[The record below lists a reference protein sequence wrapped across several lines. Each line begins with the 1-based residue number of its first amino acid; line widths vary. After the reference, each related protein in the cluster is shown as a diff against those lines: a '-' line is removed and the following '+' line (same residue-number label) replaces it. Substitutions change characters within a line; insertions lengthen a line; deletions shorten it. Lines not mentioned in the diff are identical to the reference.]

1 MTSVNINAAVTACT
15 YSYFY
20 VVQIILHPTTVPKR
34 YIQHFIFDARP
45 RFLLCIKQGAIQFRN
60 LKAIIV
66 EQQTKEEKEEEISS
80 WRAIGKELPGWNKND
95 LMTNLS
101 RSQP

>member
-1 MTSVNINAAVTACT
+1 
-15 YSYFY
+15 
-20 VVQIILHPTTVPKR
+20 
-34 YIQHFIFDARP
+34 
-45 RFLLCIKQGAIQFRN
+45 